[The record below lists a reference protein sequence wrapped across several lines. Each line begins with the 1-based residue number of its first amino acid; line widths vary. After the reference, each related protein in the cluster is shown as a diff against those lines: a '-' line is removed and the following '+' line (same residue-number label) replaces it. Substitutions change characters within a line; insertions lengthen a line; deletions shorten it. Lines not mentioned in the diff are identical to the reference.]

1 MNKNKRLYRSQTDS
15 KIAGVCGGI
24 AEYFAVDPTFVRI
37 VALVLIF
44 AHGIG
49 LVGYLIGWIA
59 MPKRPIG
66 ATDETTADVRPQ
78 SSTAPRQFN
87 MFIPGVILVI
97 LGLIFLLANVYWWFD
112 FWDFFWPSFLIVV
125 GLLLLFGRLF
135 KRENPSTN
143 TSSGIQEI
151 K

>member
-1 MNKNKRLYRSQTDS
+1 MNKRLYRSQTDS

-24 AEYFAVDPTFVRI
+24 AEYFNVDPTFVRI
-37 VALVLIF
+37 IALVLIF
-44 AHGIG
+44 VHGIG

-59 MPKRPIG
+59 MQKRPIG
-66 ATDETTADVRPQ
+66 DRDQTTVNVQSQ
-78 SSTAPRQFN
+78 SSGAPRQFN

-112 FWDFFWPSFLIVV
+112 FWDLFWPSLLIIV

-143 TSSGIQEI
+143 TAPGIQET